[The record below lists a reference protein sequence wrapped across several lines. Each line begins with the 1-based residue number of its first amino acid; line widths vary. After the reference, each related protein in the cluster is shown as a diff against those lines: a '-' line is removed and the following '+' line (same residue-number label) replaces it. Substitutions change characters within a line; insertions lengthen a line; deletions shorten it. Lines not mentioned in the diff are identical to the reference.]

1 MTIYEIGKSHIT
13 SEEVEEIQ
21 NKIIEVLKKE
31 KRTYLVNKF
40 ILEETIKKLG
50 EYAIV

>member
-1 MTIYEIGKSHIT
+1 MNAYEIGKTIIT
-13 SEEVEEIQ
+13 YEEVEEIKK
-21 NKIIEVLKKE
+21 KIIDVLKKE

-40 ILEETIKKLG
+40 ILEETINDLG

>member
-1 MTIYEIGKSHIT
+1 MNLYEIGKSYIT
-13 SEEVEEIQ
+13 DEEVQKIENQ
-21 NKIIEVLKKE
+21 IIEVLKKE

-40 ILEETIKKLG
+40 ILEKTIQDLG